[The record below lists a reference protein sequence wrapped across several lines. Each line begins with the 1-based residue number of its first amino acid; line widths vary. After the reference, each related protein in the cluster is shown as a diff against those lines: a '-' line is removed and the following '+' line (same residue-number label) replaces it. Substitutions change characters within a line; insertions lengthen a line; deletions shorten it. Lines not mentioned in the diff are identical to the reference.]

1 MARGDS
7 SEILRPSVLDRLI
20 DRPRSAG
27 SFPLIGV
34 RELKRAVARDL
45 EWLLNTRIWLPW
57 ELDEASEAATSILR
71 YGMPE
76 LSMFSATRPGDPQ
89 TIASLIER
97 AIRNFEPRLLRHSIK
112 CQISPSE
119 DESKFSLRIRIEA
132 VLHVEPISEP
142 VAFDSGVEI
151 DGGGLRVER
160 FE

>member
-7 SEILRPSVLDRLI
+7 NEILRPSVLDRLI

-27 SFPLIGV
+27 SFPIIGV

-57 ELDEASEAATSILR
+57 DLDETSEAATSILS

-76 LSMFSATRPGDPQ
+76 LSVFSSARLGDPQ
-89 TIASLIER
+89 TIANLIEK
-97 AIRNFEPRLLRHSIK
+97 AIRTFEPRLLPRSIK
-112 CQISPSE
+112 CQVSPSE

-142 VAFDSGVEI
+142 VAFDTSVDR